1 MTWEDW
7 NEDEE
12 KRVIPKIPGN
22 RFLMEN
28 WNAGFCACFADTPEE
43 LLKMHIIGWCP
54 ASKVFCRHRRD
65 EEEIAIMLKDNTW
78 CHLPIIFITDFNG
91 IYNKEFWRFEGLEI
105 KDDNEF

>member
-28 WNAGFCACFADTPEE
+28 WNAGFCACFEDTPEDYCYKIRE
-43 LLKMHIIGWCP
+43 NLIKAINLI
-54 ASKVFCRHRRD
+54 SKG
-65 EEEIAIMLKDNTW
+65 KD
-78 CHLPIIFITDFNG
+78 
-91 IYNKEFWRFEGLEI
+91 K
-105 KDDNEF
+105 